1 MMMSKTIGVVS
12 LLLLMSM
19 FLALTAGKYP
29 LSLGQINELI
39 FSSHLS
45 SDPRLSIVFWQI
57 RLPRML
63 AAILVGASLSAAG
76 TAYQGMFR
84 NPLVSPDI
92 LGVSAGAGLGA
103 SAAILLGLPMLF
115 IQAFAF
121 TGGITVVVLVCVIA
135 KFTRRQDPVLSLVLI
150 GIAIGTLC
158 GAGISLIKVFADPYI
173 ELPSITFWLLGGL
186 NSITL
191 DDIAIAMPLI
201 LIGLLPLFL
210 LRWRMNLLSLPDDEA
225 KAIGV
230 NVTRLRIIFIISAT
244 LITACTV
251 SIAGIIG
258 WVGLVVP
265 HICRTLIGANN
276 QQLLPLSMAV
286 GAILLLFTDT
296 IARSVGTVE
305 LPLGIITA
313 LIGAPFF
320 LILLMRRERL

>member
-1 MMMSKTIGVVS
+1 MKMSKANGVVG
-12 LLLLMSM
+12 LLLFMSM
-19 FLALTAGKYP
+19 LLALTAGKYP
-29 LSLGQINELI
+29 LTLVQINELV
-39 FSSHLS
+39 FSSS
-45 SDPRLSIVFWQI
+45 SSNNSHFSIIFWQI
-57 RLPRML
+57 RMPRML

-76 TAYQGMFR
+76 TTYQSMFR

-103 SAAILLGLPMLF
+103 STAILLGLPMLL

-121 TGGITVVVLVCVIA
+121 TGGIIAVVLACTIA
-135 KFTRRQDPVLSLVLI
+135 KFTPRQDPVLSLVLI
-150 GIAIGTLC
+150 GIAISTLC

-191 DDIAIAMPLI
+191 DDIAITTPLI

-210 LRWRMNLLSLPDDEA
+210 LRWRMNLLSLPDEEA

-230 NVTRLRIIFIISAT
+230 NITRLRIIFIISAT

-258 WVGLVVP
+258 WVGLVIP

-286 GAILLLFTDT
+286 GAMLLLFTDT

-320 LILLMRRERL
+320 LILLMGRERL